1 MKSHLKPHPL
11 DYDTMAREGQ
21 VDPATYSTREMF
33 ERRRRIR
40 VGVPLSQDEGEE
52 GKRLECEDE
61 KNDQAPHKS
70 SFIYKP
76 LSNNKSSKDP
86 HHMATLLQEKDDVS
100 KRKVTGMEEMNRSWS
115 PAPTFMDQA
124 WNNMIKREDPRKPE
138 DFDNDLDELEG
149 MMVLIDILCH
159 FIYVIMRG

>member
-11 DYDTMAREGQ
+11 DYDTLAREGQ

-40 VGVPLSQDEGEE
+40 VGVPLSQEEEEE

-61 KNDQAPHKS
+61 LNDQAPHKS

-76 LSNNKSSKDP
+76 LSTNKSTTKDL

-138 DFDNDLDELEG
+138 DFDNELDELEG
-149 MMVLIDILCH
+149 MMVFID
-159 FIYVIMRG
+159 FYVILYMLL